1 MRRLDSILLAGR
13 DGRRHLAKNAEF
25 LQGFQ
30 ATGDR
35 VEALAEFFGR
45 AAEGEAEVG
54 RGVEEGAGDNGDT
67 MLREEAVGEGDGRAG
82 SDTFEVSPAGEES
95 LHESRVDPDELMS
108 AGIEPV
114 QIAKGNDRQSVG
126 GHRAPDVHDVAGAAD
141 APRDLG

>member
-1 MRRLDSILLAGR
+1 MRRLGSLLLAGR

-67 MLREEAVGEGDGRAG
+67 MLREEAVGEGAGVASVGKTGEGDGRAG
-82 SDTFEVSPAGEES
+82 SDTFE
-95 LHESRVDPDELMS
+95 
-108 AGIEPV
+108 
-114 QIAKGNDRQSVG
+114 
-126 GHRAPDVHDVAGAAD
+126 
-141 APRDLG
+141 